1 MKSEYNIAITGV
13 GGQGILSLAKLIGNA
28 ALKEGKNVFMSEIHG
43 LAQRGGAVTSELR
56 IGDVHS
62 PLIEGGEADVIVA
75 LEPVEAIRILNK
87 ASSKTYFLVNIK
99 PIIPFTVSLGFSKY
113 PDMDS
118 ILNILNGFGKS
129 TIAFD
134 AVELAEQ
141 AGSAISLN
149 VVMLGALST
158 VSCIPVSENS
168 ILSAMELTF
177 SKETFEVNKRAFDLG
192 KSKALKLTNK

>member
-62 PLIEGGEADVIVA
+62 PLIGGGEADVIVA

-149 VVMLGALST
+149 VVMLGALS
-158 VSCIPVSENS
+158 VISSIPVSENS

-177 SKETFEVNKRAFDLG
+177 SKETFEVNKRAFNLG